1 MNSANSVST
10 NFKNLKNITIGEI
23 ILVVL
28 ILLYLISNVSTPY
41 ELAPYINNVYT
52 YFSLIAIV
60 ILLFLK
66 TNPIIAIFFG
76 IAAIVFVTRSN
87 EVDHGVMAPSTHN
100 KSLAMIN
107 LNTDS
112 NTNTNTN
119 TNSNSNVDNN
129 NIMNQTSLEEELIGS
144 IQKQPD
150 NIINT
155 NSYHPVS
162 CETHNASTI

>member
-1 MNSANSVST
+1 MNSSNNIST
-10 NFKNLKNITIGEI
+10 NFKNLKNITVSEI

-28 ILLYLISNVSTPY
+28 IILYLISNVPTPY
-41 ELAPYINNVYT
+41 ELAPYVNNVYT

-66 TNPIIAIFFG
+66 SNPIIALFFG
-76 IAAIVFVTRSN
+76 IAALVFVTRSN
-87 EVDHGVMAPSTHN
+87 KVDYGVMSPSTYN
-100 KSLAMIN
+100 NSLAM
-107 LNTDS
+107 L

-119 TNSNSNVDNN
+119 INNISNNIGNSIGNS
-129 NIMNQTSLEEELIGS
+129 IMNQTSLEEELIGS

-155 NSYHPVS
+155 ANYNPVS
-162 CETHNASTI
+162 CETHDALLI

>member
-1 MNSANSVST
+1 MNSFNIST
-10 NFKNLKNITIGEI
+10 NFKNLKNITTNEI
-23 ILVVL
+23 ILIVL

-41 ELAPYINNVYT
+41 ELAPYINNIYT

-66 TNPIIAIFFG
+66 TNPLIALFFG
-76 IAAIVFVTRSN
+76 IAALIFVLRSN
-87 EVDHGVMAPSTHN
+87 KVDHGVMAPSTHN

-107 LNTDS
+107 LNS
-112 NTNTNTN
+112 NT
-119 TNSNSNVDNN
+119 SNSTNN
-129 NIMNQTSLEEELIGS
+129 NITQTTLEEELIGL

-162 CETHNASTI
+162 CETHNASDI

>member
-1 MNSANSVST
+1 MNSLNIST
-10 NFKNLKNITIGEI
+10 NFKNLKNITTNEI

-41 ELAPYINNVYT
+41 ELAPYINNTYT

-66 TNPIIAIFFG
+66 TNPLIALFFG
-76 IAAIVFVTRSN
+76 IAALIFVLRSN
-87 EVDHGVMAPSTHN
+87 KVDHGVMAPSTHN

-107 LNTDS
+107 LNS
-112 NTNTNTN
+112 NTNNS
-119 TNSNSNVDNN
+119 TNSN
-129 NIMNQTSLEEELIGS
+129 NITTQTTLEEELIGL

-162 CETHNASTI
+162 CETHNASDI

>member
-1 MNSANSVST
+1 MNSLNIST
-10 NFKNLKNITIGEI
+10 NFKNLKNITTNEI

-41 ELAPYINNVYT
+41 ELAPYINNIYT

-66 TNPIIAIFFG
+66 TNPLIALFFG
-76 IAAIVFVTRSN
+76 IAALIFVLRSN
-87 EVDHGVMAPSTHN
+87 KVDHGVMAPSTHN

-107 LNTDS
+107 LNS
-112 NTNTNTN
+112 NTNNS
-119 TNSNSNVDNN
+119 TNSN
-129 NIMNQTSLEEELIGS
+129 NIITQTTLEEELIGL

-162 CETHNASTI
+162 CETHNASDI

>member
-1 MNSANSVST
+1 MNSLNIST
-10 NFKNLKNITIGEI
+10 NFKNLKNITTNEI
-23 ILVVL
+23 ILIVL

-41 ELAPYINNVYT
+41 ELAPYINNIYT

-66 TNPIIAIFFG
+66 TNPLIALFFG
-76 IAAIVFVTRSN
+76 IAALIFVIRSN
-87 EVDHGVMAPSTHN
+87 KVDHGVMAPSTHN

-107 LNTDS
+107 LNS
-112 NTNTNTN
+112 NTNNS
-119 TNSNSNVDNN
+119 TNSN
-129 NIMNQTSLEEELIGS
+129 ITTQTTLEEELIGL

-162 CETHNASTI
+162 CETHNASDI

>member
-1 MNSANSVST
+1 MNSSNNIST
-10 NFKNLKNITIGEI
+10 NFKNLKNITVSEI

-28 ILLYLISNVSTPY
+28 IILYLISNVPTPY
-41 ELAPYINNVYT
+41 ELAPYVNNVYT

-60 ILLFLK
+60 ILLFLNS
-66 TNPIIAIFFG
+66 NPIIALFFG
-76 IAAIVFVTRSN
+76 IAALIFVLRSN
-87 EVDHGVMAPSTHN
+87 KVDHGVMAPSTHN

-107 LNTDS
+107 LNS
-112 NTNTNTN
+112 NT
-119 TNSNSNVDNN
+119 SNSTNN
-129 NIMNQTSLEEELIGS
+129 NITQTTLEEELIGL

-162 CETHNASTI
+162 CETHNASDI

>member
-1 MNSANSVST
+1 MNSVNNISN
-10 NFKNLKNITIGEI
+10 NFKNLKNITTNEI
-23 ILVVL
+23 FLVVI

-60 ILLFLK
+60 VLLFLK
-66 TNPIIAIFFG
+66 SNPIIALFFG
-76 IAAIVFVTRSN
+76 IAAFIFVTRSN
-87 EVDHGVMAPSTHN
+87 KVDHGVMAPSTHN
-100 KSLAMIN
+100 KSLNMIN
-107 LNTDS
+107 LNTNTNANTNV
-112 NTNTNTN
+112 NTNTNI
-119 TNSNSNVDNN
+119 N
-129 NIMNQTSLEEELIGS
+129 NIMKQTSLEEELIGT

-162 CETHNASTI
+162 CETHNASDI

>member
-1 MNSANSVST
+1 MNSLNIST
-10 NFKNLKNITIGEI
+10 NFKNLKNITTNEI
-23 ILVVL
+23 ILIVL

-41 ELAPYINNVYT
+41 ELAPYINNIYT

-66 TNPIIAIFFG
+66 TNPLIALFFG
-76 IAAIVFVTRSN
+76 IAALIFVIRSN
-87 EVDHGVMAPSTHN
+87 KVDHGVMAPSTHN

-107 LNTDS
+107 LNS
-112 NTNTNTN
+112 NTNNS
-119 TNSNSNVDNN
+119 TNSNISN
-129 NIMNQTSLEEELIGS
+129 NITTQTTLEEELIGL

-162 CETHNASTI
+162 CETHNASDI

>member
-1 MNSANSVST
+1 
-10 NFKNLKNITIGEI
+10 
-23 ILVVL
+23 
-28 ILLYLISNVSTPY
+28 VSTPY
-41 ELAPYINNVYT
+41 ELAPYINNIYT

-66 TNPIIAIFFG
+66 TNPLIALFFG
-76 IAAIVFVTRSN
+76 IAALIFVLRSN
-87 EVDHGVMAPSTHN
+87 KVDHGVMAPSTHN

-107 LNTDS
+107 LNS
-112 NTNTNTN
+112 NT
-119 TNSNSNVDNN
+119 SNSTNN
-129 NIMNQTSLEEELIGS
+129 NITQTTLEEELIGL

-162 CETHNASTI
+162 CETHNASDI

>member
-1 MNSANSVST
+1 MNSLNIST
-10 NFKNLKNITIGEI
+10 NFKNLKNITTNEI
-23 ILVVL
+23 ILIVL

-41 ELAPYINNVYT
+41 ELAPYINNIYT
-52 YFSLIAIV
+52 YFSLIAIA

-66 TNPIIAIFFG
+66 TNPIIALFFG
-76 IAAIVFVTRSN
+76 IAALIFVLRSN
-87 EVDHGVMAPSTHN
+87 KVDHGVMAPSTHN

-107 LNTDS
+107 LNS
-112 NTNTNTN
+112 NTNNSTNNNTN
-119 TNSNSNVDNN
+119 
-129 NIMNQTSLEEELIGS
+129 NITTQTTLEEELIGL

-162 CETHNASTI
+162 CETHNASDI

>member
-1 MNSANSVST
+1 MNSLNTIST
-10 NFKNLKNITIGEI
+10 NFKNLKNITTNEI

-66 TNPIIAIFFG
+66 SNPIIALFFG
-76 IAAIVFVTRSN
+76 IAALIFVIRSN
-87 EVDHGVMAPSTHN
+87 KVDHGVMAPSTHN

-107 LNTDS
+107 LNSITNN
-112 NTNTNTN
+112 NTNN
-119 TNSNSNVDNN
+119 DIG
-129 NIMNQTSLEEELIGS
+129 NIITQTTLEEEVIGL

-162 CETHNASTI
+162 CETHNASDI

>member
-1 MNSANSVST
+1 MNSVNSVST

-76 IAAIVFVTRSN
+76 IAALVFVTRSN

-100 KSLAMIN
+100 KSLSMIN

-112 NTNTNTN
+112 NTNT
-119 TNSNSNVDNN
+119 NSNVDNN

>member
-1 MNSANSVST
+1 MNSMNNMSI
-10 NFKNLKNITIGEI
+10 NFKNLKNITISEI

-28 ILLYLISNVSTPY
+28 ILLYLLSNVSTPY
-41 ELAPYINNVYT
+41 ELAPYINNIYT

-66 TNPIIAIFFG
+66 SNPIIALFFG
-76 IAAIVFVTRSN
+76 IAAFIFVSRSN
-87 EVDHGVMAPSTHN
+87 SVDHGIMAPSTYN
-100 KSLAMIN
+100 KSMAMIN
-107 LNTDS
+107 LNTT

-119 TNSNSNVDNN
+119 TNT
-129 NIMNQTSLEEELIGS
+129 IMKQSSLEEELIGS

-162 CETHNASTI
+162 CESHNASDI

>member
-1 MNSANSVST
+1 MNPVNNISN
-10 NFKNLKNITIGEI
+10 NFKKLKNITTNEI
-23 ILVVL
+23 FLVVV

-41 ELAPYINNVYT
+41 ELAPYINNIYT

-66 TNPIIAIFFG
+66 SNPIIALFFG
-76 IAAIVFVTRSN
+76 IAAIIFITRSN
-87 EVDHGVMAPSTHN
+87 KVDHGVMAPSSVN
-100 KSLAMIN
+100 KSLNMMKLNNNTNIN
-107 LNTDS
+107 S
-112 NTNTNTN
+112 NTN
-119 TNSNSNVDNN
+119 
-129 NIMNQTSLEEELIGS
+129 IMKQTSLEEELIGT

-162 CETHNASTI
+162 CETHNASDI

>member
-1 MNSANSVST
+1 MNSLNIST
-10 NFKNLKNITIGEI
+10 NFKNLKNITTNEI
-23 ILVVL
+23 ILIVL

-41 ELAPYINNVYT
+41 ELAPYINNIYT

-66 TNPIIAIFFG
+66 TNPLIALFFG
-76 IAAIVFVTRSN
+76 IAALIFVLRSN
-87 EVDHGVMAPSTHN
+87 KVDHGVMAPSTHN

-107 LNTDS
+107 LNS
-112 NTNTNTN
+112 NTNI
-119 TNSNSNVDNN
+119 SN
-129 NIMNQTSLEEELIGS
+129 NISNNIITQTTLEEELIGL

-162 CETHNASTI
+162 CETHNASHI

>member
-1 MNSANSVST
+1 MNSLNTIST
-10 NFKNLKNITIGEI
+10 NFKNLKNITTNEI

-41 ELAPYINNVYT
+41 ELAPYINNMYT

-66 TNPIIAIFFG
+66 SNPIIALFFG
-76 IAAIVFVTRSN
+76 IAALIFVIRSN
-87 EVDHGVMAPSTHN
+87 KVDHGVMAPSTHN

-107 LNTDS
+107 LNSITNN
-112 NTNTNTN
+112 NTNN
-119 TNSNSNVDNN
+119 DIG
-129 NIMNQTSLEEELIGS
+129 NIITQTTLEEEVIGL

-162 CETHNASTI
+162 CETHNASDI

>member
-1 MNSANSVST
+1 MNSVNNISN
-10 NFKNLKNITIGEI
+10 NFKNLKNITTNEI
-23 ILVVL
+23 FLVVV

-41 ELAPYINNVYT
+41 ELAPYINNIYT

-60 ILLFLK
+60 VLLFLK
-66 TNPIIAIFFG
+66 SNPLIALFFG
-76 IAAIVFVTRSN
+76 IAAFIFVTRSN
-87 EVDHGVMAPSTHN
+87 KVDHGVMAPSTHN
-100 KSLAMIN
+100 KSLNMMN
-107 LNTDS
+107 L

-119 TNSNSNVDNN
+119 INSNT
-129 NIMNQTSLEEELIGS
+129 NIMKQPSLEEELIGT

-162 CETHNASTI
+162 CETHNASDI

>member
-1 MNSANSVST
+1 M
-10 NFKNLKNITIGEI
+10 
-23 ILVVL
+23 
-28 ILLYLISNVSTPY
+28 
-41 ELAPYINNVYT
+41 YT

-66 TNPIIAIFFG
+66 SNPIIALFFG
-76 IAAIVFVTRSN
+76 IAALIFVIRSN
-87 EVDHGVMAPSTHN
+87 KVDHGVMAPSTHN

-107 LNTDS
+107 LNSITNN
-112 NTNTNTN
+112 NTNN
-119 TNSNSNVDNN
+119 DIG
-129 NIMNQTSLEEELIGS
+129 NIITQTTLEEEVIGL

-162 CETHNASTI
+162 CETHNASDI

>member
-1 MNSANSVST
+1 MNSLNIST
-10 NFKNLKNITIGEI
+10 NFKNLKNITTNEI
-23 ILVVL
+23 ILIVL

-41 ELAPYINNVYT
+41 ELAPYVNNIYT

-60 ILLFLK
+60 ILLFLNS
-66 TNPIIAIFFG
+66 NPIIAIFFG
-76 IAAIVFVTRSN
+76 IAALVFVTRSN

-112 NTNTNTN
+112 NTNT
-119 TNSNSNVDNN
+119 NSNVDNN